1 MQEAATSYDIR
12 SLMTYPSFVLVM
24 VVGLFISFLVFL
36 IPIVKVLRRTGHN
49 ALWCLLAFVLGL
61 NVIAF
66 WIFAFK
72 PWPAD
77 RITSIGRN

>member
-1 MQEAATSYDIR
+1 MQQAATSYDIR
-12 SLMTYPSFVLVM
+12 SLLSYPSVALMMF
-24 VVGLFISFLVFL
+24 VGLVISFLVFL

-49 ALWCLLAFVLGL
+49 ALWSVIAVVPGL

-72 PWPAD
+72 SWPVDKAMTID
-77 RITSIGRN
+77 RN